1 MSAVSDDAAWV
12 IVETSLS
19 PEALSVF
26 CEYLERLYR
35 INPCLEF
42 HSWQRFAP
50 DRYSA
55 AVTNL
60 SNGRH
65 VVQGMALECLSHGF
79 RVVYSAGIKR
89 STTFEIRPAPTGSS
103 LTITDDYSSDEK
115 PLAGREEEVDR
126 SLWAWG
132 VALRAYFKTD
142 RRWGWIP
149 GWNAYRSRVWL
160 TMKPSARRI
169 TGLIVLVTIAEFAFF
184 LLVVSIY
191 WLEQQH

>member
-19 PEALSVF
+19 PEALRAF
-26 CEYLERLYR
+26 CEDLERLYR
-35 INPCLEF
+35 INPCLELG
-42 HSWQRFAP
+42 SWQRLAP
-50 DRYSA
+50 DRFST

-60 SNGRH
+60 SNGQH
-65 VVQGMALECLSHGF
+65 GVQGMALERLSHGF
-79 RVVYSAGIKR
+79 RVVYSTGIKR

-103 LTITDDYSSDEK
+103 LTITDDYSGDET
-115 PLAGREEEVDR
+115 PLAGREQEVDR

-132 VALRAYFKTD
+132 VALRAYFNAD

-149 GWNAYRSRVWL
+149 GWNAYRRRVWL
-160 TMKPSARRI
+160 PMKPSARRI

-191 WLEQQH
+191 WLEQQR